1 MRPSPD
7 IRYDVATALSRG
19 QRHYQED
26 AIVADFPIGSDT
38 GFAVL
43 SDGMGGHSAGDVASK
58 IVLTEV
64 YSELK
69 LQSGAAETFA
79 AHVPDILE
87 SAALAANECIKS
99 HVGQHPNTRGMG
111 ATLIAPVFLGT
122 QLYWISVGDSPLYLF
137 RDGSLSQLNEDHSMA
152 PQIDLMVQS
161 GLLDPEEGAEH
172 PDRNCLTSV
181 LIGEEI
187 AQIDCPKEPF
197 TVQDGDVLLAASDGL
212 QFLDDDEIEDVLRS
226 NATRPSTEIADLL
239 MHELEEL
246 ADPDQDNI
254 SFSVIRVTDRAKPGM
269 EPDVPVENFMSEQVE
284 TLAAQGNGQMVL
296 AKRPGFNP
304 FSLFRR
310 MFSVREDLL

>member
-26 AIVADFPIGSDT
+26 AIIADFPIGSDT

-69 LQSGAAETFA
+69 LQSGAADRFA
-79 AHVPDILE
+79 ANVPGILQ
-87 SAALAANECIKS
+87 SATMAANECIKS

-137 RDGSLSQLNEDHSMA
+137 RDGELSQLNEDHSMA
-152 PQIDLMVQS
+152 PQIDLMVES
-161 GLLDPEEGAEH
+161 GLLDEEEGAEH

-187 AQIDCPKEPF
+187 AQIDCPKEPV
-197 TVQDGDVLLAASDGL
+197 TLRDGDVLVAASDGL
-212 QFLDDDEIEDVLRS
+212 QFLDDDEIEDVLRA
-226 NATRPSTEIADLL
+226 NADQPSAKIADLL
-239 MHELEEL
+239 LQELEEL
-246 ADPDQDNI
+246 ADPDQDNVC
-254 SFSVIRVTDRAKPGM
+254 FSVIRVRDRSKPEPKSDLDDMNGYGDAHMVQAK
-269 EPDVPVENFMSEQVE
+269 EQ
-284 TLAAQGNGQMVL
+284 LVL

-310 MFSVREDLL
+310 MFSVREEPL